1 MTSSNLEWEL
11 LRWETVPTL
20 RAHSAILSSLRG
32 KGDYWLE
39 GLYLT
44 IWRTGSC
51 FPRVKLVRVRGL
63 SIVPNMKSQISSKCT
78 WCEWGWWSLFHI
90 SFSLKL
96 RPVSCCFP
104 LNPNGTF
111 FSGNGRNSSTL
122 FPGKKS
128 LTWVVSSTGDWVLVL
143 GLWSSEVTLTLSL
156 WIFLE
161 EITSHENRWIHWKQ
175 L

>member
-1 MTSSNLEWEL
+1 MVDDKFKPRMGAPQMGNSAHFARPLCT
-11 LRWETVPTL
+11 PTL
-20 RAHSAILSSLRG
+20 CAHFAILSSLRG

-51 FPRVKLVRVRGL
+51 FPRVKLVRVRRL

-122 FPGKKS
+122 FPEKKADCHRNVNKS
-128 LTWVVSSTGDWVLVL
+128 NMSS
-143 GLWSSEVTLTLSL
+143 
-156 WIFLE
+156 
-161 EITSHENRWIHWKQ
+161 
-175 L
+175 